1 MNEIYLVMP
10 GEISDKLS
18 KMVEAAT
25 LGLDRHII
33 TNPDKIPDLRN
44 KKIVFAVQLDD
55 LGYNIPLFEILSRIS
70 KRGRDALIGSSGVII
85 INSPNELYTK
95 SVSQDIIF
103 KANQMGCRFPGHPL
117 VESIEEL
124 KNFRTWQKHL
134 NLPLDDIAIQMCTK
148 LRKNFLKDNPKTIKD
163 PKVLVLHAS
172 SHKTS
177 NTLMLWNM
185 IKGHINNC
193 TIEEYHVENGTIVD
207 CKGCLFTTC
216 MHYSE
221 KQSCFY
227 GGVITKEIL
236 PAIERADAVIWI
248 SPNYNDAISAK
259 LTAVINRMT
268 VLYRRIKFYNK
279 TVFGV
284 IVSGNSGS
292 DSVAKQ
298 LIGAININKGF
309 RLPPYFAISA
319 IANDPGD
326 IMKVNDI
333 EHIVKEFAENV
344 MNEIKEDVSE

>member
-1 MNEIYLVMP
+1 MNRIYLILP
-10 GEISDKLS
+10 GDISDKLS

-25 LGLDRHII
+25 LGLDTYII
-33 TNPDKIPDLRN
+33 NDAESIPDLRN
-44 KKIVFAVQLDD
+44 KKIVFAVQLDE
-55 LGYNIPLFEILSRIS
+55 LGYNIPLFEILSEIS
-70 KRGRDALIGSSGVII
+70 QRGRDALFGSSGVII

-103 KANQMGCRFPGHPL
+103 KANQMGCRFPGHP
-117 VESIEEL
+117 VIEAIEEL
-124 KNFRTWQKHL
+124 KNFRTWQKQL
-134 NLPLDDIAIQMCTK
+134 NLSLDDIAVQMCQK
-148 LRKNFLKDNPKTIKD
+148 LRKNFLNDNPKTIVN
-163 PKVLVLHAS
+163 PRILALHAS

-177 NTLMLWNM
+177 NTLMLWKM
-185 IKGHINNC
+185 IREHIKNC

-236 PAIERADAVIWI
+236 PAIESADALIWI
-248 SPNYNDAISAK
+248 CPNYNDAISAK

-279 TVFGV
+279 TLFGV

-298 LIGAININKGF
+298 LIGSININKGF

-326 IMKVNDI
+326 IMKVKDI
-333 EHIVKEFAENV
+333 ENIVKKFAENIIDEV
-344 MNEIKEDVSE
+344 KA

>member
-1 MNEIYLVMP
+1 MNKLYLIMP
-10 GEISDKLS
+10 GEISDSLS
-18 KMVEAAT
+18 QMVDAVT
-25 LGLDRHII
+25 LGIDRYII
-33 TNPDKIPDLRN
+33 ADPEDVPELRN
-44 KKIVFAVQLDD
+44 RKIVFAVQLDD
-55 LGYNIPLFEILSRIS
+55 LGYNIHLFEILSEIS
-70 KRGRDALIGSSGVII
+70 KRGRDALLGSSGVII

-117 VESIEEL
+117 IEAIEGL
-124 KNFRTWQKHL
+124 KNFRTWQKRLH
-134 NLPLDDIAIQMCTK
+134 LPLDDISIRMCEK
-148 LRKNFLKDNPKTIKD
+148 MRKNFLNDNPKNIEN
-163 PKVLVLHAS
+163 PRILALHAS
-172 SHKTS
+172 SHRTS

-185 IKGHINNC
+185 VKEHIKDC

-236 PAIERADAVIWI
+236 PAIEKADALIWI
-248 SPNYNDAISAK
+248 CPNYNDAISAK

-279 TVFGV
+279 TLFGI

-326 IMKVNDI
+326 IMRAEDI
-333 EHIVKEFAENV
+333 ENIVKKFAENI
-344 MNEIKEDVSE
+344 MDEIKA